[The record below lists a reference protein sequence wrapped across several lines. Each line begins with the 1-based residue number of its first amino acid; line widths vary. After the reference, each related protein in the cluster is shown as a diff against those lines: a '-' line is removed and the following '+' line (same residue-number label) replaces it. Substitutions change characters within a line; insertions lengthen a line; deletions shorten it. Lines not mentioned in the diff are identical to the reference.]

1 MTRAG
6 TTIQAAGD
14 SADAEAQ
21 PGHLDLI
28 LQQID
33 ALPTLS
39 PVARRIM
46 AIAGGNDVEVRRI
59 AQVISGDPALSGK
72 LLALC
77 RRADKGVS
85 TRITTVDRAAV
96 LLGLEAVQ
104 AALLSVEVFEALG
117 APSGEN
123 GEEGGLDRREL
134 WRHCLAVA
142 CASELIAEND
152 RAGAGGFR
160 PQEAFLAGLLHDLGK
175 IALDTVLPQAFA
187 RVAVLCEKHQR
198 DIAEVE
204 RRVIGLDHHAAGK
217 RLAEHWGLPHALQ
230 DVIWLH
236 GQPREV
242 LPPVAHRP
250 LIGVVSVADTLA
262 RTQHLGWSGN
272 FAPAPDAADQAKAYG
287 LTRTNIARILQDLP
301 GRVADRAREL
311 GLDDGDDSSLL
322 ISSLGRANRR
332 LGQLH
337 TLLEQRAGSAVRH
350 ERALDAMREFLAR
363 CGARTGFGAVLAEV
377 ARSAAAVL
385 GPGEYS
391 IVFQTRPGSPWLVHR
406 LGTDGNPI
414 AHSTLE
420 PPEGAPLSE
429 LTGSPS
435 VRSSRLVSWLAQ
447 HLPAP
452 GDAARLRLL
461 ALPAGEGLAAILLH
475 ERTDVDRLMGEPGLS
490 ALASTWGAALAS
502 AARHDGARRLSEQV
516 ADVNRRLIETQT
528 RLVEASSMARLGEL
542 TAGAAHELNNPLTVI
557 SGQCQ
562 MLERSESNPEVRA
575 AARAIVTASEKLTA
589 LISNLHLL
597 ADPPKAKR
605 TDCNIVHIAEGAARL
620 ARERAFPGQTAGAD
634 ALAAAA
640 SPIPVRVVC
649 ERPLPPVYLDRDQ
662 VSQVIME
669 LVLNA
674 LQAQSSTEVVVRLG
688 VEELD
693 GRLCIDVEDD
703 GEGMSQHAL
712 KHAFDPFFSELPAGR
727 RTGLGLTRARRYVD
741 LHGGEV
747 ILERRQGKG
756 TRARVLIPNWK
767 AGPADVLAE
776 RAA

>member
-1 MTRAG
+1 MAPPRKTTQTSSAG
-6 TTIQAAGD
+6 ST
-14 SADAEAQ
+14 SAAQ
-21 PGHLDLI
+21 PAHLDLI

-39 PVARRIM
+39 PVAQRIM
-46 AIAGGNDVEVRRI
+46 ALAGGDDAEVRRI
-59 AQVISGDPALSGK
+59 AQVISSDPALSGK

-77 RRADKGVS
+77 RRADKGVA

-117 APSGEN
+117 ARDSQSGES
-123 GEEGGLDRREL
+123 GGLDRREL

-187 RVAVLCEKHQR
+187 RVAALCEKHQR

-204 RRVIGLDHHAAGK
+204 RRVIGLDHHVAGK

-236 GQPREV
+236 GQPRDL

-250 LIGVVSVADTLA
+250 LIGIVSVADTLA

-272 FAPAPDAADQAKAYG
+272 FAPVPDPVDQAKSYG
-287 LTRTNIARILQDLP
+287 LTRTNTARILQDLP
-301 GRVADRAREL
+301 SRVADRAREL
-311 GLDDGDDSSLL
+311 GLDEGDDSALL

-337 TLLEQRAGSAVRH
+337 SLLEQRASAAVQH
-350 ERALDAMREFLAR
+350 ERALNAMREFLAR
-363 CGARTGFGAVLAEV
+363 CGERSGFGAALAEV
-377 ARSAAAVL
+377 VRSASNL
-385 GPGEYS
+385 IGPGRCS
-391 IVFQTRPGSPWLVHR
+391 IAFQTRPGSPWLVHR
-406 LGTDGNPI
+406 LSAEGRALDH
-414 AHSTLE
+414 ATLE

-429 LTGSPS
+429 LAGAPS
-435 VRSSRLVSWLAQ
+435 VRSARLLDWLAR
-447 HLPAP
+447 HLPEP
-452 GDAARLRLL
+452 GDPTRLAML

-475 ERTDVDRLMGEPGLS
+475 EHKDAQRLIGEPGFS
-490 ALASTWGAALAS
+490 ALAATWGAALAS
-502 AARHDGARRLSEQV
+502 AARHDGARRLGEQV
-516 ADVNRRLIETQT
+516 ADVNRRLIETQA

-562 MLERSESNPEVRA
+562 MLAREGGDPAVRA
-575 AARAIVTASEKLTA
+575 AAGAIVDASEKLTG
-589 LISNLHLL
+589 LISSLHVL
-597 ADPPKAKR
+597 ADPPKPR
-605 TDCNIVHIAEGAARL
+605 RSPCNAVHLAESAARL
-620 ARERAFPGQTAGAD
+620 ARERMVEKRQIAEHAPTVPTAAG
-634 ALAAAA
+634 
-640 SPIPVRVVC
+640 VRILC
-649 ERPLPPVYLDRDQ
+649 DKPLPTADVDRQ
-662 VSQVIME
+662 QITEVLAE

-674 LQAQSSTEVVVRLG
+674 LQSQPQTEVVVRIS
-688 VEELD
+688 EDELD
-693 GRLCIDVEDD
+693 ARLCFDVQDD
-703 GEGMSQHAL
+703 GAGMSDHAL
-712 KHAFDPFFSELPAGR
+712 RHAFDPFFSELPAGR
-727 RTGLGLTRARRYVD
+727 RTGLGLTRARRFVD
-741 LHGGEV
+741 LHGGDL

-756 TRARVLIPNWK
+756 TRARVLIPNWR
-767 AGPADVLAE
+767 AAPADVVAE